1 MKVVLIIMA
10 FLFVSISG
18 SAQRDILVNKEYAIV
33 VSETC
38 KSFKDGGC
46 LVTTYNTLRFE
57 QDSVLVK
64 ADTKADC
71 DTPERNAFY
80 NNNTLLGKY
89 PYQIHKKKGSANH
102 FIRINGYTFGLLE
115 VFPDYLIELNADH
128 TTNPEHIFNRVQ

>member
-1 MKVVLIIMA
+1 MRLVLTIIA
-10 FLFVSISG
+10 LLLISISG
-18 SAQRDILVNKEYAIV
+18 SAQRDILANKEYSIV
-33 VSETC
+33 VNEAC

-46 LVTTYNTLRFE
+46 LVTTYNTLNFE

-64 ADTKADC
+64 TYIKADC
-71 DTPERNAFY
+71 DTAERNAFY
-80 NNNTLLGKY
+80 DSNTLLQKY